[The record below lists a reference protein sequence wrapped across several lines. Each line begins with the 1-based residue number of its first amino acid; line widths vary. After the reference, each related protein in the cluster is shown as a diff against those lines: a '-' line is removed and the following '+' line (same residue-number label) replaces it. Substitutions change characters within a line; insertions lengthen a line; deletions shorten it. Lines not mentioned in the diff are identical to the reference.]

1 MPVDA
6 MLATI
11 TEIRYFKEINAMTR
25 RYLKIL
31 LVGSLFTLSACAQQ
45 TEVRQMKQSVN
56 TLNAAMDKLNKET
69 VKITQQN
76 ALNAKSSSGV
86 YLLPGANT
94 PARLNGQIGTLKMS
108 LVNVAANANG
118 TRATLRIQGESN
130 DPLPAFS
137 GTVEWGQIQGT
148 TESYQEVNVN
158 SRLFTAPA
166 SVLAPSDV
174 DIPLQLN
181 GLTPDRLGFIR
192 IHDIQPAA
200 Q

>member
-1 MPVDA
+1 M
-6 MLATI
+6 
-11 TEIRYFKEINAMTR
+11 
-25 RYLKIL
+25 
-31 LVGSLFTLSACAQQ
+31 GSLTLSACAQQ

-56 TLNAAMDKLNKET
+56 TLNTAMDKLNKET

-76 ALNAKSSSGV
+76 ALNAKSSRGV

-94 PARLNGQIGTLKMS
+94 PARLNSQVGTLKMS
-108 LVNVAANANG
+108 LVNVAANADG

-137 GTVEWGQIQGT
+137 GTVEWGRSSGT
-148 TESYQEVNVN
+148 TESYQEINVKN
-158 SRLFTAPA
+158 QLFTAPA
-166 SVLAPSDV
+166 SILAPSDV

-181 GLTPDRLGFIR
+181 GLTPEQLGFIR
-192 IHDIQPAA
+192 IHDIQPVT